1 MKVVDHVARIP
12 KHLDLHFSE
21 ISTNLYRIYK
31 LAGLEKE
38 KEKGF
43 LFAQRPLEEVFF
55 LQKHPWPELKQG
67 SGGRPDFGAW
77 GGRRGGGTW
86 GKAKGRREEPI
97 GGLGWARGGLRRLLR
112 GTGAAAA
119 AVGGG
124 GPVARGGVEQVGEH
138 W

>member
-1 MKVVDHVARIP
+1 MKVVDLVARIP

-21 ISTNLYRIYK
+21 ISTNLYQIYNF
-31 LAGLEKE
+31 AGLEKE

-55 LQKHPWPELKQG
+55 SRRAPGRHLKQG
-67 SGGRPDFGAW
+67 SGGRPDSGAW
-77 GGRRGGGTW
+77 GGRRRGGTW
-86 GKAKGRREEPI
+86 GKARERREEPR

-112 GTGAAAA
+112 GAEAPAA

-124 GPVARGGVEQVGEH
+124 GGGPASLGGGG
-138 W
+138 